1 MRIRKKVW
9 SSDTEPIVVIMAVLL
24 MLGTINVFSSSFVL
38 ATTDFNNPYYFLI
51 RHVIWLALGIVVC
64 FVLSRTN
71 YHRWQSPMA
80 TMGFFFIVA
89 LLLALVL
96 VLGVTV
102 NGARRWLSLGGF
114 SLQPAEFAKLVGI
127 IFAAKYLT
135 IRMKLQQQA
144 KIVFAPTY
152 WLLFALFALIELEP
166 DMGTACIVIGIPI
179 LMAVI
184 VGMHG
189 RELKGLVVVCVA
201 GASALIF
208 LQPYR
213 LQRVKTMFDPWAD
226 AQGIGYQTVQSL
238 STIGSGGLFGMG
250 LGDGVSKYEY
260 LPEAHTDFAF
270 AIFAQEHGYVGS
282 LMVFLLFLLLVL
294 CCARVAARAKDAYG
308 QVLAMG
314 IMLLVA
320 GQAAANLLMV
330 AGIGPVVGVPLPFI
344 SYGGSSLIVTMMAMG
359 ILLNICKQGA
369 AHQKFRRMQAAKE
382 KREQALEQEKARQ
395 GGSARLYRVK

>member
-1 MRIRKKVW
+1 MRIRKTIW
-9 SSDTEPIVVIMAVLL
+9 SNDAEPIVVIMAVLL
-24 MLGTINVFSSSFVL
+24 MIGTINVFSSSFVL

-51 RHVIWLALGIVVC
+51 RHVIWLVLGILIC
-64 FVLSRTN
+64 FLISRTN

-80 TMGFFFIVA
+80 TLGFFLIVA
-89 LLLALVL
+89 ALLVL
-96 VLGVTV
+96 VLVAGVTV
-102 NGARRWLSLGGF
+102 NGARRWISFGGF

-127 IFAAKYLT
+127 VFAAKYLT
-135 IRMKLQQQA
+135 IRMKLEQKA
-144 KIVFAPTY
+144 TILRGRAY
-152 WLLFALFALIELEP
+152 WLLFVLFALIELEP

-184 VGMHG
+184 VGMNG
-189 RELKGLVVVCVA
+189 LEIKGLAVLMAA
-201 GASALIF
+201 GTSFMITM
-208 LQPYR
+208 QPYR
-213 LQRVKTMFDPWAD
+213 LQRIKTMLDPWAD
-226 AQGIGYQTVQSL
+226 AQGTGYQTVQSL

-270 AIFAQEHGYVGS
+270 AIFSQEHGYVGA
-282 LMVFLLFLLLVL
+282 LMVFLLFVLLVL
-294 CCARVAARAKDAYG
+294 CCARVAARAKDVYG

-359 ILLNICKQGA
+359 ILINICRQGTE
-369 AHQKFRRMQAAKE
+369 HQKFRRIEEE
-382 KREQALEQEKARQ
+382 KDRLAREKAAQ
-395 GGSARLYRVK
+395 EEPVRLYRVK

>member
-1 MRIRKKVW
+1 M
-9 SSDTEPIVVIMAVLL
+9 EPIAAIMAVLL

-51 RHVIWLALGIVVC
+51 RHVIWLVLGVCVC

-80 TMGFFFIVA
+80 TMGFFLIVVA
-89 LLLALVL
+89 LLVL
-96 VLGVTV
+96 VLAVGVSV
-102 NGARRWLSLGGF
+102 NGAKRWISFGGF

-135 IRMKLQQQA
+135 IRMKLQQKA
-144 KIVFAPTY
+144 TILRGPTY
-152 WLLFALFALIELEP
+152 WLLLILFVLVELEP
-166 DMGTACIVIGIPI
+166 DMGTACIVLGIPI
-179 LMAVI
+179 LMAII

-189 RELKGLVVVCVA
+189 SELKGIIVIGTAL
-201 GASALIF
+201 ASAMIAW
-208 LQPYR
+208 QPYR
-213 LQRVKTMFDPWAD
+213 LQRIKTMLDPWAD
-226 AQGIGYQTVQSL
+226 AQGTGYQTVQSL
-238 STIGSGGLFGMG
+238 STIGSGGFFGMG

-270 AIFAQEHGYVGS
+270 AIFAQEHGYIGA
-282 LMVFLLFLLLVL
+282 LMVFLLFFLLVL

-314 IMLLVA
+314 VMLLVA
-320 GQAAANLLMV
+320 GQAVANLLMV

-359 ILLNICKQGA
+359 ILLNICKQGE
-369 AHQKFRRMQAAKE
+369 AHQHFRKLEAEKE
-382 KREQALEQEKARQ
+382 KRETEKARQ
-395 GGSARLYRVK
+395 DDPARLYRVK